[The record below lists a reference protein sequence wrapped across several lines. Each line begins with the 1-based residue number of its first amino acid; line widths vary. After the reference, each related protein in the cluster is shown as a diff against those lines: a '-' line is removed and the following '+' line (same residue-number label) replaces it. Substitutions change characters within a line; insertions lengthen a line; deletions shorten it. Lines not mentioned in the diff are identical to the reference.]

1 MSGIAGPT
9 NPAWHE
15 GQFGTQPG
23 SSRNEGHQGE
33 LREEQEKIKQLHK
46 FNYRC
51 FSYLIRRILLGVSD
65 SIHAGLEKYCANSY
79 HVRYARF
86 KTALYTWPHSEW
98 VEIFCLELQCCSL
111 GRQRMCGEVPA
122 QQV

>member
-33 LREEQEKIKQLHK
+33 LREEQEKIKQLQK
-46 FNYRC
+46 FNFRL
-51 FSYLIRRILLGVSD
+51 SYLIRLMLLCVSE
-65 SIHAGLEKYCANSY
+65 SIHVDVEKYCANIATMPDMLSL
-79 HVRYARF
+79 R
-86 KTALYTWPHSEW
+86 L
-98 VEIFCLELQCCSL
+98 FCTPGLILNGL
-111 GRQRMCGEVPA
+111 KYFV
-122 QQV
+122 

>member
-33 LREEQEKIKQLHK
+33 LREEQEKIKQQLQMFVI
-46 FNYRC
+46 FN
-51 FSYLIRRILLGVSD
+51 
-65 SIHAGLEKYCANSY
+65 
-79 HVRYARF
+79 
-86 KTALYTWPHSEW
+86 KTDPAL
-98 VEIFCLELQCCSL
+98 CL
-111 GRQRMCGEVPA
+111 
-122 QQV
+122 